1 MREIIISIYVIL
13 VLFAVIWN
21 YRIAY
26 WIDIRS
32 LRKRLKET
40 KNG

>member
-13 VLFAVIWN
+13 VLFVVFWN
-21 YRIAY
+21 CRISY
-26 WIDIRS
+26 WIDMKG
-32 LRKRLKET
+32 LRKRLKEN